1 MAWEPDRYLAF
12 AGERMRPAVDLLARV
27 DLASPGTLF
36 CSSLLLPFL
45 EVLPSEH
52 HAGFLEAYSRRVRA
66 AYPRR
71 ADGRTLMPLRRSF
84 IVAHV

>member
-1 MAWEPDRYLAF
+1 MHRLSTPGHWLLAVQLLAF

-36 CSSLLLPFL
+36 
-45 EVLPSEH
+45 EH